1 MKSLEK
7 VFSGRWIA
15 GPYVSDA
22 ITIAE
27 KLHNLKITPILNFLG
42 EELCDIDEINNTVKE
57 YMTLISHIKKISEV
71 QISIKPTQ
79 IGLLIGEDE
88 LFKNYNLIIKKA
100 QKYKIFTWLDME
112 SYSHVDKTIDLYLEN
127 KYKNTG
133 ICIQSYLKR
142 SNNDIRKLIK
152 NNASIRLV
160 KGAYSEKE
168 NISYNR
174 KNSTVN
180 YFKLMKLLFEKS
192 GDFMLATHDISIIK
206 ESFNLCVKYKKEP
219 QYAMLYGIRN
229 KLALEMASTH
239 KICLYVPFG
248 EKWISYSYRRFKEL
262 SNISLVL
269 RSLLE
274 AQKIN

>member
-1 MKSLEK
+1 
-7 VFSGRWIA
+7 
-15 GPYVSDA
+15 
-22 ITIAE
+22 
-27 KLHNLKITPILNFLG
+27 
-42 EELCDIDEINNTVKE
+42 
-57 YMTLISHIKKISEV
+57 
-71 QISIKPTQ
+71 
-79 IGLLIGEDE
+79 
-88 LFKNYNLIIKKA
+88 
-100 QKYKIFTWLDME
+100 
-112 SYSHVDKTIDLYLEN
+112 
-127 KYKNTG
+127 
-133 ICIQSYLKR
+133 
-142 SNNDIRKLIK
+142 
-152 NNASIRLV
+152 
-160 KGAYSEKE
+160 
-168 NISYNR
+168 
-174 KNSTVN
+174 
-180 YFKLMKLLFEKS
+180 MKLLFEKS